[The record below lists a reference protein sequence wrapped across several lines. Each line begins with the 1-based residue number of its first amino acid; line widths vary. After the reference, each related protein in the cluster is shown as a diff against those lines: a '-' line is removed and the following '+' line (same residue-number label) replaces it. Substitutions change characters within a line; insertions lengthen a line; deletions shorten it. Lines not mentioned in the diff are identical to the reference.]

1 MLTMVA
7 VVRELIMDNNP
18 DATKRIF
25 SDEEVTRC
33 LKTYMT
39 TYEKR
44 YLNNLDGLKM
54 RYESKVP
61 YWLDGCRSHLS
72 NDETT
77 EFLFESKVYSG
88 ADATLVS
95 TTDYVVDTNNG
106 VLIFTSAQTTTR
118 LVATFYATNPYHAG
132 ADLLDELAAKKARS
146 ALSVQLGALSVNL
159 LKLSRELREQ
169 AEWLRGQ
176 GGPVVGTNMRSDM
189 IPRRTYPHDTN
200 FRAFGDGGVF

>member
-1 MLTMVA
+1 MLTMVS
-7 VVRELIMDNNP
+7 VVRELIMDNNQ

-25 SDEEVTRC
+25 SDEEITRC
-33 LKTYMT
+33 LKTYMS

-44 YLNNLDGLKM
+44 GLHNLDGLKF

-77 EFLFESKVYSG
+77 EYLFESKVYSG
-88 ADATLVS
+88 SDGALVAPS
-95 TTDYVVDTNNG
+95 SYVVDTNNG
-106 VLIFTSAQTTTR
+106 LVIFTAAQTTPR
-118 LVATFYATNPYHAG
+118 LLATFYATNPYHAG

-189 IPRRTYPHDTN
+189 IPRRSYPHDTN
-200 FRAFGDGGVF
+200 FRTFGDGGVF